1 MWGEQLMVSSKSYDV
16 SIVGGGIAGLSVALR
31 LPENLSVALF
41 TKGQLGES
49 NTRYAQG
56 GLTAAL
62 GADDSPEL
70 HFQDTIAAGAG
81 LCDETAVRILTQGA
95 RAAVNWLISMGVQ
108 FDRALSDSG
117 EHVTEDGLLLGREA
131 AHSRWRVL
139 HAGGDATGAEIE
151 RALMNAVC
159 KRSSITLY
167 QETYVS
173 NLHVEN
179 GVCVGLDA
187 LDKDGQSFT
196 VTSHSTIL
204 ANGGAGGLWLHTSN
218 PAGATADGLALAWRA
233 GAALADLEFMQF
245 HPTVLVV
252 GGSHL
257 ISEAVRGEGA
267 YLRNHAGERFMPR
280 YHELAELAPR
290 DVVARSILS
299 EMLSEESDC
308 EYLDLRHL
316 PASRLY
322 ERFPTISSICRNY
335 GLDLAKDLLP
345 VAPAA
350 HYCMGGVMTDT
361 YGRTTLAG
369 LYAVGEVACTG
380 VHGANRLASNSL
392 LEGLVF
398 GLRLADGL
406 AGIYDKQID
415 TSSRRVLA
423 VPVYDDLSRE
433 ESLLSVG
440 PDRESILQMR
450 GEIRQVMW
458 KYVSLRRDRQGL
470 LEATRQLHHLHTSI
484 LTNGSTHQNNVVE
497 WLETVNMLKVAEL
510 VVAAALQRRESRG
523 SHWRLDYPA
532 QNEMLTGRHYAF
544 QPVLEGISKGATTHG
559 VTPHGITPRGDP
571 KGTPLLSYGKEGDLN
586 TCMLVEREE
595 VIFND

>member
-1 MWGEQLMVSSKSYDV
+1 MAYSQPYDV
-16 SIVGGGIAGLSVALR
+16 AIIGGGIAGLSVALR
-31 LPENLSVALF
+31 LPDSLRIALF

-56 GLTAAL
+56 GLAVAL
-62 GADDSPEL
+62 GPDDSPEL
-70 HFQDTIAAGAG
+70 HFQDTLAAGASH
-81 LCDETAVRILTQGA
+81 CDPEAVRVLVEQA
-95 RAAVNWLISMGVQ
+95 PAAVRWLMQMGVQ
-108 FDRALSDSG
+108 FDRAQPGSDA
-117 EHVTEDGLLLGREA
+117 HATADGLLLGREA

-151 RALMNAVC
+151 RALMTAVR

-167 QETYVS
+167 EETCVS
-173 NLHVEN
+173 KLHVEN

-187 LDKDGQSFT
+187 QDKDGQTFT
-196 VTSHSTIL
+196 ITSQSTIL

-233 GAALADLEFMQF
+233 GAVLTDLEFMQF
-245 HPTVLVV
+245 HPTVLTV

-267 YLRNHAGERFMPR
+267 YLRNHAGERFMLR

-299 EMLSEESDC
+299 EMLSEETDC

-316 PASRLY
+316 PAARMH
-322 ERFPTISSICRNY
+322 ERFPTISAICHSY

-406 AGIYDKQID
+406 AGINDEQ
-415 TSSRRVLA
+415 TNASSRNVLTK
-423 VPVYDDLSRE
+423 PIYDDLSRE
-433 ESLLSVG
+433 EALLSVG
-440 PDRESILQMR
+440 PDRESIFEMR
-450 GEIRQVMW
+450 REIRQVMW
-458 KYVSLRRDRQGL
+458 KYVSLQRDRQGL
-470 LEATRQLHHLHTSI
+470 LEAKQQLHNLRISM

-510 VVAAALQRRESRG
+510 VIAAAIQRRESRG
-523 SHWRLDYPA
+523 SHWRLDYPVP
-532 QNEMLTGRHYAF
+532 NEILTGRHYAF
-544 QPVLEGISKGATTHG
+544 RPMNTSDQVRVG
-559 VTPHGITPRGDP
+559 VEWMSGEDACVAPAG
-571 KGTPLLSYGKEGDLN
+571 GTSARPGE
-586 TCMLVEREE
+586 VEE
-595 VIFND
+595 VTTNV

>member
-1 MWGEQLMVSSKSYDV
+1 MVNSKSYDV

-56 GLTAAL
+56 GLTVAL

-81 LCDETAVRILTQGA
+81 LCDETAVRILTQEA
-95 RAAVNWLISMGVQ
+95 RAAVSWLISMGVQ
-108 FDRALSDSG
+108 FDRALPDSD
-117 EHVTEDGLLLGREA
+117 EHATEDGLLLGREA

-151 RALMNAVC
+151 RALMTAVR

-167 QETYVS
+167 EETYVS
-173 NLHVEN
+173 NLHDEN

-187 LDKDGQSFT
+187 LDKDGQTFT
-196 VTSHSTIL
+196 IKSQSTIL

-233 GAALADLEFMQF
+233 GAALTDLEFMQF
-245 HPTVLVV
+245 HPTVLTV

-267 YLRNHAGERFMPR
+267 YLRNHAGERFMLR

-299 EMLSEESDC
+299 EMLSEETDC

-316 PASRLY
+316 PAARMH
-322 ERFPTISSICRNY
+322 ERFPTISAICHSY

-406 AGIYDKQID
+406 AGINDKEAD
-415 TSSRRVLA
+415 ASSRQVLT
-423 VPVYDDLSRE
+423 VPVYEDLSRE
-433 ESLLSVG
+433 EELLCVR

-450 GEIRQVMW
+450 REIRQVMW
-458 KYVSLRRDRQGL
+458 KYVSLQRDRQGL
-470 LEATRQLHHLHTSI
+470 LEATQQLHNLPTTM
-484 LTNGSTHQNNVVE
+484 LANGSAHHNNVVE

-510 VVAAALQRRESRG
+510 VIAAALQRRESRG
-523 SHWRLDYPA
+523 SHWRLDYPVP
-532 QNEMLTGRHYAF
+532 NEMLTGHHYAF
-544 QPVLEGISKGATTHG
+544 QPVFEGISKEGAILQG
-559 VTPHGITPRGDP
+559 GR
-571 KGTPLLSYGKEGDLN
+571 KGTPLLYNDENGDHDSYIVGACPCGRPDCLSQ
-586 TCMLVEREE
+586 
-595 VIFND
+595 F